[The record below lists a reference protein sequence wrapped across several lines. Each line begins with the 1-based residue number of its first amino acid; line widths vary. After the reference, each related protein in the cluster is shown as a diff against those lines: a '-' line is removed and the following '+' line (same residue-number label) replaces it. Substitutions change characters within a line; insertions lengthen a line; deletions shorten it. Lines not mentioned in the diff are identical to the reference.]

1 MSALALPRY
10 APEYS
15 VKISDQ
21 ELPAAVRAS
30 VMSVKY
36 EGGMEAAS
44 RVEVQL
50 ANTNLRWLKA
60 HIVGLGTSGVPL
72 GVRVGNL
79 PSPPSPFA
87 QGLFDIDNKLTL
99 ALGYAPDPLT
109 DVFIGEITGVEASF
123 PTDDMPSL
131 TIVAHDYLHRLAE
144 GSWGRGFGPLPDFVI
159 ASILGIE
166 NRLIPFIEP
175 TLTAVSTVMAAVNL
189 LFGGTGRKQKG
200 QSDLQLLAEIAAT
213 YDAEY
218 HVEGDVLYVT
228 RFMKEY
234 SPRLTLA
241 WGESLLDF
249 SPKITSVGQAFGV
262 AMKISLREIP
272 LDFLVK
278 VYYDF
283 DRESVGIAVVPGI
296 AAGAGP
302 GGSAFTI
309 INRPVGSPA
318 DIANSALEIA
328 HELRTKLNNRM
339 TATGTAIGD
348 PRIQSGAVVRFE
360 NLGPDFSGDYR
371 VVSATHT
378 IGPGGYRTSFK
389 VRKELIP

>member
-1 MSALALPRY
+1 MTALALPQY
-10 APEYS
+10 APEYT
-15 VKISDQ
+15 VKIADQ

-30 VMSVKY
+30 VMSVRL
-36 EGGMEAAS
+36 ESGMGTAS
-44 RVEVQL
+44 RVEIQL

-60 HIVGLGTSGVPL
+60 HIVGVGTMGVQA
-72 GVRVGNL
+72 GVRLGSL
-79 PSPPSPFA
+79 PSPPPPV
-87 QGLFDIDNKLTL
+87 GLFDIDNKLTL
-99 ALGYAPDPLT
+99 SLGYAPDPLT
-109 DVFIGEITGVEASF
+109 EVFIGEITGIEANF
-123 PTDDMPSL
+123 PSDDMPSI
-131 TIVAHDYLHRLAE
+131 TIIAHDYLHRLSE

-159 ASILGIE
+159 ASILSLE

-175 TLTAVSTVMAAVNL
+175 TVIAVSTVMAAVNL
-189 LFGGTGRKQKG
+189 LFAGTGRKQKG

-218 HVEGDVLYVT
+218 RVEGDVLYVT

-234 SPRLTLA
+234 TPRLTLA
-241 WGESLLDF
+241 WGENLLDF
-249 SPKITSVGQAFGV
+249 APKITSVGQAFGV
-262 AMKISLREIP
+262 AMKITLREIP

-278 VYYDF
+278 VYWDF
-283 DRESVGIAVVPGI
+283 DRESVGIVVLPGI
-296 AAGAGP
+296 ACGAGP
-302 GGSAFTI
+302 GGAAITI

-339 TATGTAIGD
+339 TASGTAIGD
-348 PRIQSGAVVRFE
+348 PRIQTGAVIRFE
-360 NLGPDFSGDYR
+360 NLGPDFSGDFR

-378 IGPGGYRTSFK
+378 IGPSGYRTSFK